1 MHKMASK
8 VTLTIMI
15 IITMKTILIIT
26 AIAIA
31 TIQLLFIKI
40 IHNRY
45 NNKVKAAVVLT
56 YTNMFSNIRT

>member
-1 MHKMASK
+1 MASK

-15 IITMKTILIIT
+15 IITMKT
-26 AIAIA
+26 IAIA

>member
-1 MHKMASK
+1 MTSK

-26 AIAIA
+26 AIA

-45 NNKVKAAVVLT
+45 NNKVKAVVVLT